1 MFTWIFEHIGLDK
14 LKHLA
19 CSFVIAAIGGI
30 LTLLFEATLP
40 AALFAAI
47 YTGLVAA
54 VTKEYTDWAWGGE
67 FGVADL
73 GFDAIGIVL
82 GTLTT
87 LLITIG

>member
-1 MFTWIFEHIGLDK
+1 MFTWIFEHISLDK

-19 CSFVIAAIGGI
+19 CCFVIAAIGGI

-40 AALFAAI
+40 AALFAAV
-47 YTGLVAA
+47 YSGLVAA

-73 GFDAIGIVL
+73 GFDAIGILL
-82 GTLTT
+82 GTLATF
-87 LLITIG
+87 LMTIG